1 LLLFL
6 LRSAYRIQKEGFD
19 YLDAPIRRI
28 TSADAP
34 MHYAPNLVALAIPD
48 VARTVKLVKEVMYPP
63 QNIDSRKWFDSA
75 RFGMFIHWGASSVL
89 GHGEWVMNQRNI
101 QVPEYRRLI
110 NIFNPISFDAK
121 TWVST
126 AKNAGM
132 QYITLIT
139 RHHDGFSLWDT
150 KQSDWSIM
158 GTPYKKDI
166 VKQMADECHRQGVK
180 LFFYYSLLDWYRSDY
195 QYETGR
201 TGKGTGRTGKS
212 NWPGYINF
220 MKAQLTELL
229 TNYGEVAGIWFDG
242 HWDQLD
248 DDHNK
253 TASSKV
259 DWKYDEIYSLIHR
272 LQPQCLISNNHHL
285 SPIPGEDFQAF
296 EKDLPGGNTTGF
308 GGASVSRLPLETC
321 ETINDSWGF
330 NITDRNY
337 KSNKALIH
345 YLVKAAGHNA
355 NFLLNIGPMPNGVI
369 QPEFTERLSA
379 MGQWLK
385 QYGETIYGTKGGFMS
400 PQDWGAVTEK
410 GNKVFLHLLKA
421 PEEKLFLKIPYKI
434 KSIQTFIG
442 KTPVKYQVLTD
453 GYVMIDIKTVPK
465 EEYDTVLEA
474 EITR

>member
-1 LLLFL
+1 MIRLTIVFL
-6 LRSAYRIQKEGFD
+6 CTVL
-19 YLDAPIRRI
+19 
-28 TSADAP
+28 
-34 MHYAPNLVALAIPD
+34 ALASFSQPGY
-48 VARTVKLVKEVMYPP
+48 TPSS
-63 QNIDSRKWFDSA
+63 QNLESRKWFDSA

-101 QVPEYRRLI
+101 QVKEYRRLI
-110 NIFNPISFDAK
+110 DIFNPISFDAK

-150 KQSDWSIM
+150 KQSDWNIM
-158 GTPYKKDI
+158 NTPYKKDI
-166 VKQMADECHRQGVK
+166 VKQIADECHRQGIK

-201 TGKGTGRTGKS
+201 TGKGTGRTEKS
-212 NWPGYINF
+212 NWPAYINF

-229 TNYGEVAGIWFDG
+229 TNYGEIAGIWFDG
-242 HWDQLD
+242 HWDQLEN
-248 DDHNK
+248 DHNK
-253 TASSKV
+253 SAVSKV

-272 LQPQCLISNNHHL
+272 LQPQCMISNNHHL

-308 GGASVSRLPLETC
+308 GGAAVSQLPLETC

-337 KSNKALIH
+337 KSTKQLIQ
-345 YLVKAAGHNA
+345 YLVKAAGYNA
-355 NFLLNIGPMPNGVI
+355 NFLLNIGPMPNGAI
-369 QPEFTERLSA
+369 QPEFTERLNA

-385 QYGETIYGTKGGFMS
+385 TYGETIYGTKGGFIT
-400 PQDWGAVTEK
+400 PQSWGAVTEK
-410 GNKVFLHLLKA
+410 GNKVYLHLLNA
-421 PEEKLFLKIPYKI
+421 TEEKLFLKIPYKI
-434 KSIQTFIG
+434 RSIKTFNG
-442 KTPVKYQVLTD
+442 KTAIKYQALPD
-453 GYVMIDIKTVPK
+453 NYVVIDTKAVPQ
-465 EEYDTVLEA
+465 EEYDTILEV
-474 EITR
+474 EVVK

>member
-1 LLLFL
+1 MIRLTIAFLFAFL
-6 LRSAYRIQKEGFD
+6 SLTSFSQSTYTPSAKN
-19 YLDAPIRRI
+19 
-28 TSADAP
+28 
-34 MHYAPNLVALAIPD
+34 M
-48 VARTVKLVKEVMYPP
+48 
-63 QNIDSRKWFDSA
+63 DSRKWFDSA

-89 GHGEWVMNQRNI
+89 GHGDWVMNQRNI

-121 TWVST
+121 AWVTT

-158 GTPYKKDI
+158 GTPYGKDV
-166 VKQMADECHRQGVK
+166 VKQMADECHRQGIK
-180 LFFYYSLLDWYRSDY
+180 LFFYYSLLDWYRTDY

-201 TGKGTGRTGKS
+201 TGKGTGRTEKS
-212 NWPGYINF
+212 NWPSYINF

-242 HWDQLD
+242 HWDQLEN
-248 DDHNK
+248 DHNK
-253 TASSKV
+253 TAVSKV

-285 SPIPGEDFQAF
+285 SPILGEDFQAF
-296 EKDLPGGNTTGF
+296 EKDLPGSNTTGF
-308 GGASVSRLPLETC
+308 GGASVSKLPLETC

-337 KSNKALIH
+337 KSNKALVH

-369 QPEFTERLSA
+369 QPEFTDRLNA

-385 QYGETIYGTKGGFMS
+385 QYGETIYGTRGGFTA

-410 GNKVFLHLLKA
+410 GNTVYLHLLKA
-421 PEEKLFLKIPYKI
+421 PEEKLFLKFPYKI
-434 KSIQTFIG
+434 KSIKTFTG
-442 KTPVKYQVLTD
+442 KSPVKYQVLAD
-453 GYVMIDIKTVPK
+453 GYLVIDVKAIPK
-465 EEYDTVLEA
+465 EEYDTVLEV
-474 EITR
+474 EVTR

>member
-1 LLLFL
+1 M
-6 LRSAYRIQKEGFD
+6 
-19 YLDAPIRRI
+19 IRL
-28 TSADAP
+28 TLA
-34 MHYAPNLVALAIPD
+34 LVLAIIAFTGFSQPGY
-48 VARTVKLVKEVMYPP
+48 TPSS
-63 QNIDSRKWFDSA
+63 QNMESRKWFDSA

-150 KQSDWSIM
+150 KQSDWNIM

-166 VKQMADECHRQGVK
+166 VKQIADECHRQGVK

-201 TGKGTGRTGKS
+201 TGKGTGRTEKS
-212 NWPGYINF
+212 NWPSYINF

-248 DDHNK
+248 NDHNK
-253 TASSKV
+253 TAASKV

-272 LQPQCLISNNHHL
+272 LQPQCMISNNHHL
-285 SPIPGEDFQAF
+285 TPIPGEDFQAF

-345 YLVKAAGHNA
+345 YLVKAAGYNA

-369 QPEFTERLSA
+369 QPEFTDRLNA

-385 QYGETIYGTKGGFMS
+385 QYGETIYGTKGGFIT

-410 GNKVFLHLLKA
+410 GNKVYLHLLKA
-421 PEEKLFLKIPYKI
+421 PEERLFLKIPYKI
-434 KSIQTFIG
+434 KSIKTFNG
-442 KTPVKYQVLTD
+442 QTPVKYQVLAD
-453 GYVMIDIKTVPK
+453 NYVAIDIKPVTR
-465 EEYDTVLEA
+465 EEYDTVLEV
-474 EITR
+474 EVTR

>member
-1 LLLFL
+1 MIKLTIVFL
-6 LRSAYRIQKEGFD
+6 CTVL
-19 YLDAPIRRI
+19 
-28 TSADAP
+28 
-34 MHYAPNLVALAIPD
+34 ALASFSQPGY
-48 VARTVKLVKEVMYPP
+48 TPSS
-63 QNIDSRKWFDSA
+63 QNLESRKWFDSA

-101 QVPEYRRLI
+101 QVKEYRRLI
-110 NIFNPISFDAK
+110 DIFNPISFDAK

-150 KQSDWSIM
+150 KQSDWNIM
-158 GTPYKKDI
+158 NTPYKKDI
-166 VKQMADECHRQGVK
+166 VKQIADECHRQGIK

-201 TGKGTGRTGKS
+201 TGKGTGRTEKS
-212 NWPGYINF
+212 NWPAYINF

-229 TNYGEVAGIWFDG
+229 TNYGEIAGIWFDG
-242 HWDQLD
+242 HWDQLEN
-248 DDHNK
+248 DHNK
-253 TASSKV
+253 SAVSKV

-272 LQPQCLISNNHHL
+272 LQPQCMISNNHHL

-308 GGASVSRLPLETC
+308 GGAAVSQLPLETC

-337 KSNKALIH
+337 KSTKQLIQ
-345 YLVKAAGHNA
+345 YLVKAAGYNA
-355 NFLLNIGPMPNGVI
+355 NFLLNIGPMPNGAI
-369 QPEFTERLSA
+369 QPEFTERLNA

-385 QYGETIYGTKGGFMS
+385 TYGETIYGTKGGFIT
-400 PQDWGAVTEK
+400 PQSWGAVTEK
-410 GNKVFLHLLKA
+410 GNKVYLHLLNA
-421 PEEKLFLKIPYKI
+421 TEEKLFLKIPYKI
-434 KSIQTFIG
+434 RSIKTFNG
-442 KTPVKYQVLTD
+442 KTAIKYQALPD
-453 GYVMIDIKTVPK
+453 NYVVIDTKAVPQ
-465 EEYDTVLEA
+465 EEYDTILEV
-474 EITR
+474 EVVK